1 MVPKSGVA
9 LQFTYDWGH
18 SGEKVYCSIDLIP
31 IFPIEAIPTM
41 ELNRSIEE
49 NMLAVDAPP
58 GWLHFMFKYPRDY
71 KIILQGP
78 NSIETFWL
86 EFWLEKPLDIPF

>member
-86 EFWLEKPLDIPF
+86 